1 MKKFIAFLIMLM
13 FVFSFAT
20 VFATGTATGK
30 SDDVIYLNSFEEYQ
44 QLIQSMD
51 GSNEAKVGYITQ
63 MLESIIYNVPT
74 PTYKAKVVS
83 AGEVV
88 TDFTGDDLEGYQ
100 MYVYQDMN
108 LLIMEGEYAGQ
119 EFEGCAYPLKV
130 DSYYNMKIPQIKAGD
145 TLYVCMYD
153 DGETVYPY
161 IQYIDSGT
169 TKIGFTF
176 LLLLIAI
183 AMILV
188 YTGKH
193 GAKILVP
200 IVLLVDLL
208 FVVFADF
215 VLNYIGVWT
224 AIVGIILLTAIAFFA
239 LKLGVNSKLANG
251 VISLTIILVVMSIL
265 IYGFDA
271 VANIAGLSY
280 EASQLVEKVAPMIVG
295 DQITPAINFH
305 DLSVG
310 ITVLLMAV
318 VLIPII
324 VKTIETLEN
333 NNAEAR
339 EELKKYLAEKIL
351 FVVGIMLVMT
361 VQKYMLVYMNV
372 GRVEQLLNSE
382 ILTIEVAR
390 IMFVVIAMALSTTI
404 TEMVSKF
411 LDDK

>member
-13 FVFSFAT
+13 FVFSCAT
-20 VFATGTATGK
+20 VFATGAASNNK
-30 SDDVIYLNSFEEYQ
+30 DEVIYLNSYEEYQ
-44 QLIQSMD
+44 ELLKSMD
-51 GSNEAKVGYITQ
+51 GSDEAKSGYIID
-63 MLESIIYNVPT
+63 MLEYIINDVPT
-74 PTYKAKVVS
+74 PTFKAKVLS
-83 AGEVV
+83 AGEVK
-88 TDFTGDDLEGYQ
+88 TEYTGDALEGYN
-100 MYVYQDMN
+100 MYVYQDMT
-108 LLIMEGEYAGQ
+108 LLILEGEYAGR
-119 EFEGCAYPLKV
+119 EFSECAYPIKV
-130 DSYYNMKIPQIKAGD
+130 DSYYNIKMPKIKVGD

-161 IQYIDSGT
+161 IQYIDSGV

-176 LLLLIAI
+176 ALALIAV

-200 IVLLVDLL
+200 VVLLVDLL

-215 VLNYIGVWT
+215 ILNYIGVWT
-224 AIVGIILLTAIAFFA
+224 AVVGIILLTSIAFFA
-239 LKLGVNSKLANG
+239 LKLGVGAKLSTG
-251 VISLTIILVVMSIL
+251 MISLTIILVVMTLL

-271 VANIAGLSY
+271 IANIAGISY
-280 EASQLVEKVAPMIVG
+280 EASQLVERVAPIIIG
-295 DQITPAINFH
+295 NEITPAIDFH
-305 DLSVG
+305 ALSVA
-310 ITVLLMAV
+310 ITILLMAV

-333 NNAEAR
+333 NNAEAK

-351 FVVGIMLVMT
+351 FVVGILLVT
-361 VQKYMLVYMNV
+361 LVQKYMLVYMNV
-372 GRVEQLLNSE
+372 GRVEQILNSE

-390 IMFVVIAMALSTTI
+390 ILFVVIAMALSTTI

>member
-20 VFATGTATGK
+20 VFATETTTAK
-30 SDDVIYLNSFEEYQ
+30 DEVIYLNSYEEYQ
-44 QLIQSMD
+44 QILQSMD
-51 GSNEAKVGYITQ
+51 GSDEAKVGYITE
-63 MLESIIYNVPT
+63 MIESIVFDVPT
-74 PTYKAKVVS
+74 PTYKAKVIS
-83 AGEVV
+83 AGEIV
-88 TDFTGDDLEGYQ
+88 TEFTGDDLEGYN

-108 LLIMEGEYAGQ
+108 ILIMEGEYAGE
-119 EFEGCAYPLKV
+119 EFTGCAYPIKV
-130 DSYYNMKIPQIKAGD
+130 DYYYNMKMPTVKQGD
-145 TLYVCMYD
+145 ILYVCMYN
-153 DGETVYPY
+153 DGESVYPY
-161 IQYIDSGT
+161 IQYIDSGI

-176 LLLLIAI
+176 VLLLVTL
-183 AMILV
+183 AMVLV

-193 GAKILVP
+193 GAKILAP

-208 FVVFADF
+208 FIVFADF
-215 VLNYIGVWT
+215 ILNYISVWT
-224 AIVGIILLTAIAFFA
+224 AVVGIILLTAIAFFA
-239 LKLGVNSKLANG
+239 LTLGVNSKLATG
-251 VISLTIILVVMSIL
+251 MISLTIILVVMSVL

-271 VANIAGLSY
+271 IANIAGLSY

-295 DQITPAINFH
+295 SEITPTIKFH

-318 VLIPII
+318 ILIPII
-324 VKTIETLEN
+324 VKTIEALEK
-333 NNAEAR
+333 NNAEAK
-339 EELKKYLAEKIL
+339 EDLKKYLAEKML
-351 FVVGIMLVMT
+351 LVVGILLVMS

-372 GRVEQLLNSE
+372 GRFEQILNSE
-382 ILTIEVAR
+382 MLTIEMAR